1 MNKRGIVIRI
11 LNDRIVVLDEN
22 NKSFVLKKRN
32 YVNLG
37 DSIDFKEDDI
47 YQTNE
52 KSLYNMVNDNLIR
65 VKNNKKPAVI
75 IGIIILFVIIIAIIS
90 SIGGTS
96 DNEIAGKNSSDV
108 YAYIDY
114 NVNPSIEIGINKDN
128 IVVETNSFSDEG
140 EYLLV
145 NSDVNN
151 LDIFKATERIITEM
165 NNIGYLSSDKKII
178 IYLYQE
184 P

>member
-90 SIGGTS
+90 SIG
-96 DNEIAGKNSSDV
+96 A
-108 YAYIDY
+108 
-114 NVNPSIEIGINKDN
+114 
-128 IVVETNSFSDEG
+128 F
-140 EYLLV
+140 L
-145 NSDVNN
+145 
-151 LDIFKATERIITEM
+151 
-165 NNIGYLSSDKKII
+165 
-178 IYLYQE
+178 
-184 P
+184 